1 MFFTFQRMAME
12 RGFAVPAWLAWS
24 WAAYPITTR
33 RVRDGLRSIMV
44 DTSEGLF
51 VASSATAADA
61 AHKLPQQRRKCKD
74 MQCCY

>member
-1 MFFTFQRMAME
+1 MFLSFQRMTTGL
-12 RGFAVPAWLAWS
+12 GFVVPAWLACS

-51 VASSATAADA
+51 FASSSSVVAADA
-61 AHKLPQQRRKCKD
+61 ATQTTAAAP
-74 MQCCY
+74 